1 MTTVLTRTN
10 EIFACEGFSIVVKNK
25 KTGRRIM
32 LGRNGV
38 LGPYP
43 CTRKLRDSATV
54 ADWRGG
60 RFEVTYPGYTCDVL
74 KADGQRATGQMLLA
88 TVRATY

>member
-10 EIFACEGFSIVVKNK
+10 QIFAREGFSVIVKNK
-25 KTGRRIM
+25 RTGRPVQ

-43 CTRKLRDSATV
+43 YRRKLKDSATV
-54 ADWRGG
+54 ADWRT
-60 RFEVTYPGYTCDVL
+60 RFENDYPGYTCVVL
-74 KADGQRATGQMLLA
+74 KADGERATGQTLLE